1 LYKNVLAL
9 GKTAYRSPPAALFK
23 SNCMLHAPEKPNF
36 QKSPKM
42 SEYHFKQAKA
52 IHILWQT
59 PEIVEKESLLIMS

>member
-1 LYKNVLAL
+1 MLY
-9 GKTAYRSPPAALFK
+9 
-23 SNCMLHAPEKPNF
+23 APEKPNF